1 MLSDDVFLDI
11 FDFYRNISESPR
23 LVWEWHLLVH
33 VCRRWRQIIFES
45 PHRLNLQILCTHR
58 TPVRENLG
66 IWPAFPIAIE
76 YNNSGWDI
84 PPSSDE
90 DIVIVAL
97 EHRDRVSRIML
108 NATGSQLA
116 KMVTVMQ
123 GPFPVLTHLEFGSSD
138 GEAPIL
144 SDGFLGGS
152 APCLQEL
159 RIDGIPFPKLPTLL
173 LSTSDLITLTLLIP
187 PFGYISPEAIVVALA
202 SLPKLET
209 LNIELLSD
217 FSHHHR
223 NRMRSPHTTRT
234 VLPALAT
241 FTFMGA
247 CEYLEDLVTQIDSP
261 QLDRIDVYLNYP
273 VDVPF
278 TQLSKF
284 IDRSVGPKLTLFKH
298 AQLKFHGDFTNF
310 IMSRHANFDWDR
322 ESRTIIS
329 CDGHSRHIAEL
340 LGQFSATEILSNVV
354 HLKLEG
360 QPQEVGTLE
369 ADGVEWLHILR
380 QFSAVQTL
388 HVSQVLAGYVAV
400 ALEDFTGNSETVT
413 ELLPS
418 LNLIRLAG
426 QSASSIGRFVAARGL
441 ADRPVTA
448 VDTITEFNERLQSSV
463 SN

>member
-1 MLSDDVFLDI
+1 MLSDNVFLDI
-11 FDFYRNISESPR
+11 FDFYRNMSPR

-45 PHRLNLQILCTHR
+45 PHRLNLQILCTHG

-84 PPSSDE
+84 RPSGDE

-97 EHRDRVSRIML
+97 EHRDRVSRIKL

-116 KMVTVMQ
+116 KVVTVMQ

-159 RIDGIPFPKLPTLL
+159 RIHSIHFPALPTLL
-173 LSTSDLITLTLLIP
+173 LSTGDLITFTLRIP
-187 PFGYISPEAIVVALA
+187 PFGYISPEVIVVALA

-209 LNIELLSD
+209 LVIELLSD

-223 NRMRSPHTTRT
+223 NRIRSPHTKRT

-241 FTFMGA
+241 FTCTGA
-247 CEYLEDLVTQIDSP
+247 CEYLVDLVTQIDGP
-261 QLDRIDVYLNYP
+261 QLERIDVHLTHL

-278 TQLSKF
+278 AQLSKF
-284 IDRSVGPKLTLFKH
+284 VDRSVGPKLTLFKH
-298 AQLKFHGDFTNF
+298 AKLKFLDGFIDFT
-310 IMSRHANFDWDR
+310 MSRHAKFDWDR
-322 ESRTIIS
+322 ESRIIIS
-329 CDGHSRHIAEL
+329 CDGRARHIVEL
-340 LGQFSATEILSNVV
+340 LGQFSETEILSNVV

-360 QPQEVGTLE
+360 RPRGVRSLD

-388 HVSQVLAGYVAV
+388 HVSQKLAGYVAV
-400 ALEDFTGNSETVT
+400 ALEDITGNSETVT